1 MAGQKGREE
10 TSAIKAS
17 RRVIIVKKLI
27 KQTNILFSLT
37 MEGLRYIRIA
47 DIAGY
52 NLDYATES
60 LDLAN
65 RRLLELNSVQYNG
78 NIPRETLLD
87 IHLTTDDIYLLEK
100 RIGQLLDQQLDDY
113 HSRQTITWN
122 KIEACKKLRQLVDK
136 DMIRISVVDL
146 FQYVSSSIVYVSDD
160 EARLN
165 FLRALGESLVNAGNL
180 NGDSWNRC
188 MNQPPSE

>member
-17 RRVIIVKKLI
+17 RRVIIAKKLI

-60 LDLAN
+60 LDIAQ
-65 RRLLELNSVQYNG
+65 RRLLELNSVEYNG

-122 KIEACKKLRQLVDK
+122 KVEACKKLRQLVDK
-136 DMIRISVVDL
+136 DMIRISAVDL
-146 FQYVSSSIVYVSDD
+146 FQYVSSSIVYVSYD
-160 EARLN
+160 EARFN
-165 FLRALGESLVNAGNL
+165 ILRTLGASLERSGNVT
-180 NGDSWNRC
+180 SVRWSEI
-188 MNQPPSE
+188 MNQPPSY